1 LEKEKT
7 MYRSIVR
14 IAPKGI
20 ALATGIA
27 VIVTATLK
35 SLDVSAGVSLLG
47 LGLAALSLSN
57 LPDGDR

>member
-1 LEKEKT
+1 